1 MSITATPQQN
11 HSRDAAIAAIA
22 QALEQIGRA
31 DEQLVQPDE
40 RAFKSEKENNATRRS
55 SNEQSCSA
63 EPGRGSLRGRLAS
76 RSLMGLLALACIGVA
91 AFAWQS
97 THGQAAPE
105 PISTSSVS
113 IKEKEPPAQPAPYNT
128 DVAAR
133 ADAGLPQ
140 QSSQAQTKHAAPAP
154 IAAPVAPTA
163 APTAPD
169 LAQSIQMIARELA
182 NLEQGIDQLKTGQ
195 AQMVRDNAGLAEHLK
210 ATQEMA
216 RRNADLAEDLK
227 AAQAQIARDNV
238 NFAEQLKASQEQMAD
253 IAAQLKGSQQQ
264 IAGLVASEQKQRPRT
279 PASSA
284 LPIAN
289 PKRQPVPTP
298 SSSQVR
304 APPQDPRHP
313 QPKQP

>member
-1 MSITATPQQN
+1 MSITASPQQN
-11 HSRDAAIAAIA
+11 HSRDVAIAAIA

-31 DEQLVQPDE
+31 DEQFVQPDE
-40 RAFKSEKENNATRRS
+40 RAFKSEKENKATRLPS
-55 SNEQSCSA
+55 DEQSCSA
-63 EPGRGSLRGRLAS
+63 ELGRTSLRGRLVS
-76 RSLMGLLALACIGVA
+76 RSLTGLLALACIGVA

-113 IKEKEPPAQPAPYNT
+113 IKQKEPPTQSARYNA
-128 DVAAR
+128 DVAAK

-140 QSSQAQTKHAAPAP
+140 QLSQAQTKNAAPAP
-154 IAAPVAPTA
+154 IA

-182 NLEQGIDQLKTGQ
+182 NLEQGINQLKTGQ
-195 AQMVRDNAGLAEHLK
+195 AQMVRDNAELAEHLK

-216 RRNADLAEDLK
+216 RHNADLAEDLK
-227 AAQAQIARDNV
+227 AAQAKIARDNV

-264 IAGLVASEQKQRPRT
+264 IASLVASEQKQRPKP

-284 LPIAN
+284 LPIAA

-298 SSSQVR
+298 ASSQVR
-304 APPQDPRHP
+304 AQPQDPRHL
-313 QPKQP
+313 QPKQE